1 MPYDPVRDAADATIY
16 QTPEPDTSRSSFSYS
31 AGSRQ
36 ASYTPTGIAGSSE
49 VVVKYEPSEPP
60 THIKYEPTT
69 ATELSEKEATAT
81 TTTTTTTS
89 SSIHSR
95 PASPHESIHS
105 TTPTQRRPRARAA
118 PSKSDSNELRLGDF
132 DFKTLDNIQI
142 PGLQP
147 NCPYTVRTVPVYDDC
162 NEIRRK
168 IRAFLKQYNKVS
180 IKRFL
185 AEGCNGVNSGTYNI
199 FMKKSGAARGAE
211 SGMYYWGYIF
221 FEKLRIA
228 ENKEKGKLRLENEKR
243 FPNGLELRDSNRP
256 VWVWVKDGEDINEVM
271 AQHST

>member
-1 MPYDPVRDAADATIY
+1 MPYDPVRDAVDTTTY
-16 QTPEPDTSRSSFSYS
+16 QTPEPDSSRSSFSYS
-31 AGSRQ
+31 TGSRQ
-36 ASYTPTGIAGSSE
+36 ASYTPTGIAGPSE
-49 VVVKYEPSEPP
+49 VVVKYEPTES
-60 THIKYEPTT
+60 TFKYEP
-69 ATELSEKEATAT
+69 AELAEKEAAAT
-81 TTTTTTTS
+81 TTSS

-95 PASPHESIHS
+95 PASPHESVSS

-132 DFKTLDNIQI
+132 DFKTLENIQI

-243 FPNGLELRDSNRP
+243 
-256 VWVWVKDGEDINEVM
+256 
-271 AQHST
+271 